1 MNPPDHST
9 SGPLPGL
16 PGPPGEI
23 LFSEATIRRTVDR
36 LAEAIGR
43 AHAGHELC
51 LVAVL
56 EGALIFAAD
65 LLRRLRLRTRLATVR
80 ASSYRGPSIEA
91 SSLREEWIEPDIRG
105 RRVLLVDDI
114 LDTGRTLDRIRRRFL
129 KLEPARLEI
138 CVLLDKPSRRVVEV
152 PVEFIGLTVPDRF
165 VVGYGLD
172 HDGRYRNLP
181 HIAALEPD
189 DASQGRS

>member
-1 MNPPDHST
+1 MNSPGNST
-9 SGPLPGL
+9 SAPLPARL
-16 PGPPGEI
+16 SPPGEI
-23 LFSEATIRRTVDR
+23 LFSQATILGTVDR

-43 AHAGHELC
+43 THAGHELC

-56 EGALIFAAD
+56 EGAMIFAAD

-80 ASSYRGPSIEA
+80 ASSYRGTSREP
-91 SSLREEWIEPDIRG
+91 SSLQQEWIEPDIRG

-114 LDTGRTLDRIRRRFL
+114 LDSGRTLDRIRRRFL
-129 KLEPARLEI
+129 ELEPSRLEI

-152 PVEFIGLTVPDRF
+152 PVEFTGLTVPDRF

-172 HDGRYRNLP
+172 YDGRYRNLP
-181 HIAALEPD
+181 YIAALDPD
-189 DASQGRS
+189 DVSQGHS

>member
-1 MNPPDHST
+1 MNPPGNST
-9 SGPLPGL
+9 STPQPTHL
-16 PGPPGEI
+16 GPPGEI
-23 LFSEATIRRTVDR
+23 LFSEATILETVDR
-36 LAEAIGR
+36 LAGAIGR
-43 AHAGHELC
+43 AHAGHEVC

-56 EGALIFAAD
+56 EGAMIFAAD
-65 LLRRLRLRTRLATVR
+65 LLRRLRLRTRLATIR
-80 ASSYRGPSIEA
+80 ASSYRGSSRRP
-91 SSLREEWIEPDIRG
+91 SSLRQEWTEPDIRG

-129 KLEPARLEI
+129 ELEPARLEI

-152 PVEFIGLTVPDRF
+152 PVEFTGLTVPDRF

-181 HIAALEPD
+181 HIAALDPD
-189 DASQGRS
+189 DPIRGRS

>member
-1 MNPPDHST
+1 MNPPGNAT
-9 SGPLPGL
+9 SAPLPTR
-16 PGPPGEI
+16 PSPPGEI
-23 LFSEATIRRTVDR
+23 LFSESTILGTVDR

-80 ASSYRGPSIEA
+80 ASSYRGPSRQA
-91 SSLREEWIEPDIRG
+91 SSLQEEWIEPDIRG
-105 RRVLLVDDI
+105 RHVLLVDDI

-138 CVLLDKPSRRVVEV
+138 CVLLDKPSR
-152 PVEFIGLTVPDRF
+152 FTGLTVPDRF

-172 HDGRYRNLP
+172 YDGRYRNLP
-181 HIAALEPD
+181 YIAALEPD